1 MCVMLRRQGVEA
13 ARDGGER
20 RLMPLRL
27 RTPVSK
33 RGRGRRAP
41 RPRRHGVIILVV
53 FVIISGA
60 ALIMTSL
67 SYLGRAEMHSAGR
80 VGRVNQAQAL
90 AWSGVQAV
98 MAELDS
104 QRQEMLD
111 GRDPQVTDAWSL
123 YGTGTER
130 GMVQLLPVGPD
141 DELIVSESAKL
152 DINLADAD
160 SLARL
165 EPLIAPDLAAAIVEA
180 RSARAGGRFDSL
192 TDLLEVSG
200 VTPELLWGPLE
211 KVQVQRAAES
221 DGDAD
226 VHFERRLRRLERG
239 VSGPSPRGLAD
250 VLTVFSI
257 EPVIQT
263 TGRYRININAKY
275 DDRMH
280 RRIARRYGE
289 DLADLVRNFRTNEP
303 DRVLAEGEWYTLLSQ
318 TDAGGGQTDEYL
330 DGFCLDEQKFAQGRV
345 DLNRAPV
352 EVLAALPGLDADLA
366 SALVAG
372 REALSARDRAG
383 TAWPIASGALTPA
396 QWAAAAPRLTWRTSA
411 WRVRVLGRVLIGEE
425 EHVETAAECV
435 YEAVI
440 DLSSPQPRVAYL
452 RDITMLETAIAL
464 RHLSPPPPDDE
475 EPEAEDSEI
484 EREAEAEGAAAGS
497 PSRFSSRRDASGR
510 LIDRATFAPDPG
522 DRTAPSPDPTYDAGD
537 GGDEADDRGGSSATS
552 GAAPSGQRTVRP
564 IGRWTGGG

>member
-1 MCVMLRRQGVEA
+1 MKSPGIFHRRPST
-13 ARDGGER
+13 RC
-20 RLMPLRL
+20 
-27 RTPVSK
+27 
-33 RGRGRRAP
+33 P
-41 RPRRHGVIILVV
+41 RPQRRGVIILVV
-53 FVIISGA
+53 FVIISGS

-111 GRDPQVTDAWSL
+111 GRDPQITDSWSL
-123 YGTGTER
+123 FGTGSER

-152 DINLADAD
+152 DVNLADAE

-165 EPLIAPDLAAAIVEA
+165 EPLLTPELAAAIVEA

-192 TDLLEVSG
+192 ADLLEVPG
-200 VTPELLWGPLE
+200 MTPELLWGPLD
-211 KVQVQRAAES
+211 KVQVQRAAASEQ
-221 DGDAD
+221 DAE
-226 VHFERRLRRLERG
+226 VHFERRLRHLERG
-239 VSGPSPRGLAD
+239 VSGPAPRGLCD
-250 VLTVFSI
+250 VLTIFSI
-257 EPVIQT
+257 EPVIQA

-289 DLADLVRNFRTNEP
+289 DLANLVRSFKTNEP
-303 DRVLAEGEWYTLLSQ
+303 ERVIAQKEWYEILALTESEGRQ
-318 TDAGGGQTDEYL
+318 ADEYL

-352 EVLAALPGLDADLA
+352 EVLAALPGLDMDLA
-366 SALVAG
+366 GALVAG
-372 REALSARDRAG
+372 RDALSARDRAG
-383 TAWPIASGALTPA
+383 VAWPMASGAMTPA
-396 QWAAAAPRLTWRTSA
+396 QWSAAAPRLTWRTSA
-411 WRVRVLGRVLIGEE
+411 WRVRILGRVLVGEE
-425 EHVETAAECV
+425 ENVETAAECV

-452 RDITMLETAIAL
+452 RDITMLETAISL
-464 RHLSPPPPDDE
+464 RHLSPPPSEEEDE
-475 EPEAEDSEI
+475 ADETDAPREPAPG
-484 EREAEAEGAAAGS
+484 EGAADT
-497 PSRFSSRRDASGR
+497 PSRFTSRRDASGR
-510 LIDRATFAPDPG
+510 LIDRPTFAPDPD
-522 DRTAPSPDPTYDAGD
+522 DRTAPSPEPPYDAGD
-537 GGDEADDRGGSSATS
+537 GGDATDGRSGPPREGGSAT
-552 GAAPSGQRTVRP
+552 PPVRTVRP
-564 IGRWTGGG
+564 IGRWIGDR